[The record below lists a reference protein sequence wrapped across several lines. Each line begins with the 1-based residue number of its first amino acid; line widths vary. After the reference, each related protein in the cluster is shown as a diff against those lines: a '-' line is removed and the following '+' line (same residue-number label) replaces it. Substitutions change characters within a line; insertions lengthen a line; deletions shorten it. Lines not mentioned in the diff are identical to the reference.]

1 MRRYLHLYRVI
12 TKTFGYWFR
21 PLGAFALLQVRQA
34 ISATTLGLDHLV
46 YPRHRKQAI
55 DRPIFIIGNPR
66 SGTTFLHRLLL
77 GPAIWPPSSCGRC
90 CFPAITARKLLG
102 RIVPRLDRLSPARYH
117 SSDVHDTSLRGIET
131 DDVAWFFR
139 TLDGPFAWAYFLAWQ
154 DTWGSELS
162 RREFGIDG
170 VSPREEERFFNY
182 YEACWRRNLTLKRAN
197 RILVKSSMLT
207 FRLDALLRRYPD
219 CRLVYVVRD
228 PVEVIPSGMSL
239 LASVLE
245 NGYDVWNRTKKEDQ
259 RAGSRTSTRPRA
271 TMLRDFHDA
280 NSTGRI
286 PEKNLCVVRYED
298 LIQNLEP
305 TMARILDFI
314 EVKPTE
320 AFVNEVREQ
329 AARQR
334 SYTSRH
340 EHSPHQFGLTPE
352 RIRADLGFVY
362 DAFGISGT
370 ADAQSVPRSRNLESS
385 SERLEQLK
393 STCGC
398 QAQKYVRPSFLDLR
412 VV

>member
-12 TKTFGYWFR
+12 TKTFGYRLR

-77 GPAIWPPSSCGRC
+77 GAGDMAAFELWEML
-90 CFPAITARKLLG
+90 FPAITARKLLG

-170 VSPREEERFFNY
+170 VTPSEDERFFHY

-197 RILVKSSMLT
+197 RILIKSSMLT
-207 FRLDALLRRYPD
+207 FGSTSCCGATPTAGWSTSFVIRSRSFRPV
-219 CRLVYVVRD
+219 CRCLPACSRTGTT
-228 PVEVIPSGMSL
+228 SGT
-239 LASVLE
+239 A
-245 NGYDVWNRTKKEDQ
+245 RKKKTND
-259 RAGSRTSTRPRA
+259 AGSRTSTRPHARCSA
-271 TMLRDFHDA
+271 TSMTRTQPGASLKKPLR
-280 NSTGRI
+280 G
-286 PEKNLCVVRYED
+286 PL
-298 LIQNLEP
+298 
-305 TMARILDFI
+305 
-314 EVKPTE
+314 
-320 AFVNEVREQ
+320 
-329 AARQR
+329 
-334 SYTSRH
+334 
-340 EHSPHQFGLTPE
+340 
-352 RIRADLGFVY
+352 
-362 DAFGISGT
+362 
-370 ADAQSVPRSRNLESS
+370 
-385 SERLEQLK
+385 
-393 STCGC
+393 
-398 QAQKYVRPSFLDLR
+398 
-412 VV
+412 